1 MASGVN
7 LAVEL
12 PGVVLPTPV
21 LGASGCVG
29 SGQELAGLMD
39 LRRVGGIITKS
50 VTARPVRGFPTP
62 RMVETESGMLNAI
75 GLQNPGITEFVRKDG
90 PFIARAGV
98 PVFVSIA
105 GKTVQEFADVA
116 VSVAKIP
123 GVVGIEANLSSP
135 NSSAIGAQIFA
146 KDPDAA
152 ADVLTTLTRMT
163 HLPVFA
169 KLTAD
174 VTDIVEVA
182 EACIRSGAHGL
193 SLINTLMG
201 MAIDVE
207 TFRPKLA
214 AVTGGLSGQAIRPV
228 ALRAVFQVARA
239 LPEVPIIGMG
249 GIRHA
254 EDAIEFLLAGAWAV
268 AVGTANYFDP
278 HVTTNVAEGIAEYLT
293 RRGMSSPADLR
304 GRVQVPAEAST
315 EPVHRGG

>member
-1 MASGVN
+1 MASRVS

-12 PGVVLPTPV
+12 PGVVIPTPV

-29 SGQELAGLMD
+29 SGRELQQLMD
-39 LRRVGGIITKS
+39 LRGVGGIITKS
-50 VTARPVRGFPTP
+50 VTARPARGFPTP
-62 RMVETESGMLNAI
+62 RMVETPSGMLNAI
-75 GLQNPGITEFVRKDG
+75 GLQNPGVTEFIRKDG

-123 GVVGIEANLSSP
+123 GVKGLEANLSSP

-146 KDPDAA
+146 KDPEAA
-152 ADVLTTLTRMT
+152 AEVLTTLTRMT

-169 KLTAD
+169 KLTPD
-174 VTDIVEVA
+174 VTNIVEVA
-182 EACIRSGAHGL
+182 EACIRAGAHGL

-201 MAIDVE
+201 MAIDVD
-207 TFRPKLA
+207 TFRPRLA
-214 AVTGGLSGQAIRPV
+214 SVTGGLSGPAIRPV

-249 GIRHA
+249 GIRNA

-268 AVGTANYFDP
+268 AVGTTNYFDP
-278 HVTTNVAEGIAEYLT
+278 HAMATVADGIADYLA